1 MRRIVS
7 RSSALFS
14 APVLFVAMAGA
25 RAQLDTPSPPL
36 NGIAHV
42 AIRVHDLAAS
52 IAFYQKLGFEKA
64 FDVAENGAPT
74 EAFVKINDT
83 QFLELYSA
91 TPKDPTAS
99 FLHVCFEGSDL
110 EAIRQDYESRG
121 LTPAVAHNSA
131 AGDLLF
137 TLAGPVQPF
146 GPQTIEFTQYLPDSL
161 ASGDIGK
168 HLGPDRVADK
178 LVAVSLAMDDPDAAR
193 DFYIN
198 ELNFKPISGDPMDLH
213 MPGNSGQEIE
223 IVPASLGSHAH
234 LTLNAASLGRA
245 SRHLHKEGVAVEKN
259 GESLTITDPDGNTL
273 LLETR

>member
-1 MRRIVS
+1 MRRIAS
-7 RSSALFS
+7 RASTLLS
-14 APVLFVAMAGA
+14 APVLFIAMGGA
-25 RAQLDTPSPPL
+25 RAQLDTPSPRL

-52 IAFYQKLGFEKA
+52 VAFYQKLGFQKA
-64 FDVAENGAPT
+64 FDVIDNGAPT
-74 EAFVKINDT
+74 EAFIKINDT
-83 QFLELYSA
+83 QFLELYPA
-91 TPKDPTAS
+91 TPKDPAAS

-110 EAIRQDYESRG
+110 EAIRQDYEGRG
-121 LTPAVAHNSA
+121 LTPAATQNG
-131 AGDLLF
+131 AGGDQIF
-137 TLAGPVQPF
+137 TLTGPVQPF
-146 GPQTIEFTQYLPDSL
+146 GPQIIEFVRYLPDSL
-161 ASGDIGK
+161 AGTDIGK

-178 LVAVSLAMDDPDAAR
+178 LVAVSLAMDDPEAAR

-234 LTLNAASLGRA
+234 LTLNAPSLGRA
-245 SRHLHKEGVAVEKN
+245 SRHLHREGVAVDKN